1 MAWTKTSFGT
11 MENGAEVF
19 RYTLT
24 NDNGV
29 SAAFTDLGLSLIHIQ
44 MCIRDR
50 GKVKLMKKLA
60 YILLAG
66 VLVLGTLSGCG
77 TKDVKEETQISSA
90 AESTA
95 EEEMKQETA
104 ETETKAGAEGSDCLL
119 YTSRC
124 V

>member
-1 MAWTKTSFGT
+1 
-11 MENGAEVF
+11 
-19 RYTLT
+19 
-24 NDNGV
+24 
-29 SAAFTDLGLSLIHIQ
+29 
-44 MCIRDR
+44 
-50 GKVKLMKKLA
+50 MKKLA

-104 ETETKAGAEGSDCLL
+104 ETETKAGAEGSDGASKAAAG
-119 YTSRC
+119 TQQ
-124 V
+124 VKIHVKD